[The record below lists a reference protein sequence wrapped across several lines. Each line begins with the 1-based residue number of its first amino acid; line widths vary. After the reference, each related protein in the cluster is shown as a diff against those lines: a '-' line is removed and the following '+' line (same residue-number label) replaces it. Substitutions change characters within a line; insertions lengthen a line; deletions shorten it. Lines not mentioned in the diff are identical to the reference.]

1 MLNNDSCS
9 PDNRL
14 SEYCDRFQ
22 LTNIVTVPTRITDTS
37 STLLDVILTTHPQR
51 FCYTTTLQLGIS
63 DHDMVVTIRKWK
75 LPKPP
80 PKLIS
85 YRSMKRFDTDIFLQD
100 LNSVPWDC
108 AFIHDDINDIWA
120 TWYKLF
126 TEVIDR
132 HAPLKK
138 KLVRGNAV
146 SWMTPKIIQAINTRN
161 RLHRRFTKKKTS
173 ENWETYRKQRN
184 LVTSLKRS
192 SLKSCCINVSTNSEH
207 PGEFWKKFH
216 CLLPS
221 KDRGNSHVQLIEDG
235 RLITDSTDIANLLN
249 DYFINAVP
257 RPDGSWPTD
266 WKTSIVSP
274 IY

>member
-1 MLNNDSCS
+1 MLLLSCS
-9 PDNRL
+9 MVKNL
-14 SEYCDRFQ
+14 STFQ
-22 LTNIVTVPTRITDTS
+22 Q
-37 STLLDVILTTHPQR
+37 LLQQMQNSYGD
-51 FCYTTTLQLGIS
+51 TLQLGIS
-63 DHDMVVTIRKWK
+63 DHDIVVKIRKCK

-126 TEVIDR
+126 T
-132 HAPLKK
+132 L
-138 KLVRGNAV
+138 RGNAA

-192 SLKSCCINVSTNSEH
+192 FPQVILH
-207 PGEFWKKFH
+207 
-216 CLLPS
+216 
-221 KDRGNSHVQLIEDG
+221 
-235 RLITDSTDIANLLN
+235 
-249 DYFINAVP
+249 
-257 RPDGSWPTD
+257 
-266 WKTSIVSP
+266 
-274 IY
+274 

>member
-37 STLLDVILTTHPQR
+37 STLLDVLLTTHPQR

-85 YRSMKRFDTDIFLQD
+85 YRSMKRFDSDIFLQD

-146 SWMTPKIIQAINTRN
+146 SWMTPKII
-161 RLHRRFTKKKTS
+161 
-173 ENWETYRKQRN
+173 
-184 LVTSLKRS
+184 
-192 SLKSCCINVSTNSEH
+192 
-207 PGEFWKKFH
+207 
-216 CLLPS
+216 
-221 KDRGNSHVQLIEDG
+221 
-235 RLITDSTDIANLLN
+235 
-249 DYFINAVP
+249 
-257 RPDGSWPTD
+257 
-266 WKTSIVSP
+266 
-274 IY
+274 